1 MRADGASTRSL
12 LPGCGHDVDRVLVPD
27 AGTSRRLRAA
37 LMEAGDSVSLIAAC
51 WSCALDCPGEEP
63 ERWAWWCRYLG
74 VSRGESLTR
83 EERNMDEK
91 EKKEYTEQ
99 ANQALSPPMFGLAAR
114 RKWDDLGIEEK
125 LERLRAVLRA
135 PQGGLE
141 LERVIRGHH
150 EIRQLLVEH
159 AHGADG
165 KAVSPI
171 SYGLGIATGYG
182 PGTYDPLA

>member
-74 VSRGESLTR
+74 VPRGESLTR

-114 RKWDDLGIEEK
+114 RTGEALGSEEK
-125 LERLRAVLRA
+125 LERLRDVLR
-135 PQGGLE
+135 GLHAAHSRVEEASHRDRE
-141 LERVIRGHH
+141 LFMQHRHCT
-150 EIRQLLVEH
+150 
-159 AHGADG
+159 DG
-165 KAVSPI
+165 CPVVSVRDMTFRA
-171 SYGLGIATGYG
+171 AT
-182 PGTYDPLA
+182 PDIYDPLA